1 VHESQ
6 ESAQEPWLP
15 TWYRVPLPPD
25 GKRAARVSLEIG
37 GMIANVAILDPRIG
51 PRVVGARGERP
62 WGSAAPDIVVFL
74 ADTFRADNLATYGGT
89 AGVTPN
95 LDALATESL
104 CFTRAWSSSSW
115 TLPSHA
121 TLFTGF
127 LPFQVDATGETRLLA
142 ESLVTVVEMLAH
154 SGYRTAALTDGGFV
168 SGQFGL
174 DQGFGVF
181 SERTRLLPDKL
192 EEARRFL
199 EADDGRPVFLFVQ
212 TYRTHWPY
220 RTDRQTMAEHGERLG
235 IRGEPED
242 IVMDALAEAREQDGT
257 RPRHLADLTGLHPSP
272 HMLALARQLE
282 AHYLGGVAGL
292 DREFQGF
299 LELLRESAV
308 LDAGYLVFT
317 SDHGEAF
324 LEHGGFFH
332 SQQPFEEQTRI
343 PLLVHG
349 DSVAPRRIDHA
360 VSLLD
365 LAPTLADMA
374 GLEPLGSWSGRSLL
388 DSVPGRPVLSFR
400 ARADADDGY
409 VVLEG
414 DRKVMC
420 LREPEWEGERV
431 LAAYDLASD
440 PAERE
445 DVMSAGAAWPH
456 ALLQRNASLIELA
469 LDPIVEGG
477 SAELDPERAAELKA
491 LGY

>member
-1 VHESQ
+1 
-6 ESAQEPWLP
+6 
-15 TWYRVPLPPD
+15 
-25 GKRAARVSLEIG
+25 
-37 GMIANVAILDPRIG
+37 M
-51 PRVVGARGERP
+51 
-62 WGSAAPDIVVFL
+62 L
-74 ADTFRADNLATYGGT
+74 ADKLA
-89 AGVTPN
+89 
-95 LDALATESL
+95 
-104 CFTRAWSSSSW
+104 
-115 TLPSHA
+115 
-121 TLFTGF
+121 
-127 LPFQVDATGETRLLA
+127 
-142 ESLVTVVEMLAH
+142 
-154 SGYRTAALTDGGFV
+154 
-168 SGQFGL
+168 
-174 DQGFGVF
+174 
-181 SERTRLLPDKL
+181 
-192 EEARRFL
+192 EARRFL

-257 RPRHLADLTGLHPSP
+257 RARHLANLTGLDPSP
-272 HMLALARQLE
+272 RMLALARQLE

-400 ARADADDGY
+400 ARAEADDGY